1 MDFCGDIAVIIGII
15 ALAYLGPLAFL
26 MVAAAVW
33 VIVDFILTCVKG
45 LGGHLQAGIND
56 GPIGD
61 EPAYKQ
67 YFFRRAFLDL
77 RDILIDSGQPQKD
90 IGGEIA
96 WAISQGS
103 CLEAAIWIAIGAPAC
118 VVAIAVKVA
127 FAVTFAAIIL
137 TMVILNCVL
146 MLVVRL
152 AELGLITYHRFI
164 NHCPAC
170 YERFAL
176 PVYECPCGARHKRL
190 LPGTYGIFHRKCRCR
205 KKLATSYLFGRQRI
219 DSFCPHCGCRLEG
232 EDPTL
237 RPVLLPVVAGRSS
250 GKTSYQVA
258 LLMRLQ
264 ERRKQGEID
273 LAFVSS
279 DDQYKYD
286 AAVSMFRSGQLLPQ
300 TLERV
305 PKALQLNFSVKAKG
319 EPALGKVRGKKVRLH
334 LFDAAGE
341 AYQDEQH
348 MAQLK
353 FLSHCHSVMMLI
365 DPLSIES
372 ARQRYAQEM
381 KTDLA
386 DVNPSDVNPED
397 VYDRLLEFLERNG
410 VRVIGRKVPLPLAV
424 VVTKRDAFG
433 LPDEIGQGA
442 LANLQ
447 QVADLQT
454 AQKRQPAHRIDPSPI
469 VRQWLLDQELT
480 GVVSKI
486 ESQFQSYRY
495 FSCSVFG
502 RPPSKFAGQPFE
514 PEGVEAPFAWLLQ
527 ASRICGW
534 VG

>member
-1 MDFCGDIAVIIGII
+1 
-15 ALAYLGPLAFL
+15 
-26 MVAAAVW
+26 MVAAVVW
-33 VIVDFILTCVKG
+33 VIVEFTLACVKG

-77 RDILIDSGQPQKD
+77 RDILIDSREFQKD
-90 IGGEIA
+90 FGDEIA
-96 WAISQGS
+96 SAISLGS
-103 CLEAAIWIAIGAPAC
+103 YLEAAMWIAIGAPAF

-127 FAVTFAAIIL
+127 FAATFSAIIL
-137 TMVILNCVL
+137 TTVILNFVL
-146 MLVVRL
+146 MLLVRG
-152 AELGLITYHRFI
+152 AELMLITYHRFI

-176 PVYECPCGARHKRL
+176 PVYQCVCGAKHKRL

-219 DSFCPHCGCRLEG
+219 DSFCPHCGCRLES

-237 RPVLLPVVAGRSS
+237 RTVLLPVVAGRSA

-264 ERRKQGEID
+264 DRRKRGEID
-273 LAFVSS
+273 LEFVSS

-286 AAVSMFRSGQLLPQ
+286 AAVSMFQTGQLLPQ

-305 PKALQLNFSVKAKG
+305 PKALQLNFSIKKKG
-319 EPALGKVRGKKVRLH
+319 ESTLGTVRGKKLRLH

-341 AYQDEQH
+341 AYQDEQY

-353 FLSHCHSVMMLI
+353 FLRHCHGLIMLI
-365 DPLSIES
+365 DPLSIEVV
-372 ARQRYAQEM
+372 RQRYAQELDR
-381 KTDLA
+381 DLA
-386 DVNPSDVNPED
+386 RVNPSDANPEE
-397 VYDRLLEFLERNG
+397 VYDRLLEFLEQNG
-410 VRVIGRKVPLPLAV
+410 VRVIGRKVSLPLAV

-433 LPDEIGQGA
+433 LPVEMGHGTLGNQQQAADVSSAQNGQ
-442 LANLQ
+442 
-447 QVADLQT
+447 
-454 AQKRQPAHRIDPSPI
+454 RAHCVDSSSVIR
-469 VRQWLLDQELT
+469 RWLLDQGLA

-486 ESQFQSYRY
+486 ESQFRSHRY
-495 FSCSVFG
+495 FSCSAFD
-502 RPPSKFAGQPFE
+502 PPSSRSAGQPFE
-514 PEGVEAPFAWLLQ
+514 PEPVEAPFIWLLQ
-527 ASRICGW
+527 ASKICERLK
-534 VG
+534 